1 MMRAIPHPES
11 EAAADAVR
19 PTRAAWIALLWMA
32 AANVF
37 ATLDRNGFVV
47 LLEPMKLD
55 LKATDTEMGFLA
67 GMAFVAFN
75 FLFGIP
81 ISRLVDVGVRRTILA
96 ASVIA
101 WSIVTG
107 FCSLAASVLQ
117 MGFARAGLG
126 VAETAGVPA
135 CLSMIADYFPR
146 ASRHRAVAVF
156 QSLGLLAP
164 VLGVPVIAL
173 LSGRY
178 GWRTAI
184 FVPGVIGLLLGLAIW
199 IFLQEPLRGR
209 FDSEPA
215 NATKAPFREMLE
227 MVFANKSLVCVLA
240 SHTFAAAAIG
250 VIVTWIGP
258 LVIRVHGFSM
268 AAFGTLVVGVNVFVV
283 MGSLASGWI
292 CSSLVARKGDDR
304 WVVGFSAAACLLAFP
319 LSIAWLNA
327 TATGFFLV
335 LYILAQVI
343 AYSRIAP
350 TLTLSSDLSPGRARG
365 LTASLMIGGA
375 NLVGSGLAPMLTGM
389 ISDRLSHTRGAAEGL
404 RLALL
409 YTIPLYQVMAGVFAL
424 LALAF
429 MRRAPAAAA
438 GRQYM
443 KGGKLHKAEEIG

>member
-1 MMRAIPHPES
+1 MASSES
-11 EAAADAVR
+11 EAAGAAGR

-32 AANVF
+32 GANIF
-37 ATLDRNGFVV
+37 ATVDRNGFVV

-81 ISRLVDVGVRRTILA
+81 ISRWVDTGVRRTILA
-96 ASVIA
+96 VSVIA

-107 FCSLAASVLQ
+107 FCSLSATVFQ

-146 ASRHRAVAVF
+146 GSRHRAVAIF
-156 QSLGLLAP
+156 QALGMLAP
-164 VLGVPVIAL
+164 IIGVPVIAL
-173 LSGRY
+173 LSARY

-199 IFLQEPLRGR
+199 IFMKEPVRGQ
-209 FDSEPA
+209 FDSEPENVA
-215 NATKAPFREMLE
+215 KASFRDMLG

-240 SHTFAAAAIG
+240 SHTFAAAAMG

-268 AAFGTLVVGVNVFVV
+268 AAFGALVVGVNVFV
-283 MGSLASGWI
+283 MIGSLAGGWI

-304 WVVGFSAAACLLAFP
+304 WVIGFSAGTCLIAFS
-319 LSIAWLNA
+319 LSMVWLET
-327 TATGFFLV
+327 TATGLFLT
-335 LYILAQVI
+335 LYVLAQVVF
-343 AYSRIAP
+343 YSRNAP
-350 TLTLSSDLSPGRARG
+350 SLTLSSDLAPNRARA
-365 LTASLMIGGA
+365 LTAALMIGGA
-375 NLVGSGLAPMLTGM
+375 NLIGSGLAPMLTGM
-389 ISDRLSHTRGAAEGL
+389 ISDRLSSSHGAADGI

-409 YTIPLYQVMAGVFAL
+409 YTVPVYQVLAGAFAL

-429 MRRAPAAAA
+429 MRRAPVAAEA
-438 GRQYM
+438 GL
-443 KGGKLHKAEEIG
+443 KWEAVS